1 VLVTVALAEAA
12 EAQVELSMV
21 LAVQAVLPLDK
32 LVMVQMVNPEATT
45 TLTVDQL
52 ELTQALV
59 VEVTLTAHQMIS
71 VLELEQTEL

>member
-1 VLVTVALAEAA
+1 VLVTAALAEAA

-32 LVMVQMVNPEATT
+32 LVMD
-45 TLTVDQL
+45 LTVNLALITMLMVEQL
-52 ELTQALV
+52 ELTQDLV
-59 VEVTLTAHQMIS
+59 VEVTLTTQQMIS